1 MPLDLSPHDLAVVK
15 PAAVKAWVGDSWQDV
30 AIRRGPKGQ
39 PAWKVVVETLQS
51 LQASRVQ
58 LLGEDGTIQRAFGDP
73 AGPVITAP
81 APAPAPAQPA
91 QSETDAL
98 AQRLAEA
105 QRIALS
111 AHVEAMKPAWEAVTA
126 ANKQLAEMAK
136 QMTAM
141 MSAGVEAQKATMELT
156 GKLASML
163 SDVTDDA
170 VAGRIEAAEAA
181 LETATA
187 ATEAKSDKVENLLEK
202 ALEHFGP
209 ALAQKMT
216 H

>member
-51 LQASRVQ
+51 LQATRVQ
-58 LLGEDGTIQRAFGDP
+58 LLAEDGTIQRAFGDSSAP
-73 AGPVITAP
+73 MTPP

-91 QSETDAL
+91 QSEADAL

-111 AHVEAMKPAWEAVTA
+111 AHVEAMRPAWDAVTA

-156 GKLASML
+156 GKLATML

-170 VAGRIEAAEAA
+170 VAGRIEAAETA

-187 ATEAKSDKVENLLEK
+187 ASDDKADKVTGLLEK
-202 ALEHFGP
+202 ALEQFGP
-209 ALAQKMT
+209 AIAEKIT